1 MRHIAAVRFSQKN
14 AATMRF
20 EAQGKPALP
29 KTKHDNGWHCAD
41 VGRSVLRPYM
51 FVGESWDS
59 MRLTVGVGATRIGEY
74 PSE

>member
-14 AATMRF
+14 AGTMRF

-29 KTKHDNGWHCAD
+29 KTKHDYGWHCAD
-41 VGRSVLRPYM
+41 IGCSVLRPYM
-51 FVGESWDS
+51 FVCEIWDW

-74 PSE
+74 PSD